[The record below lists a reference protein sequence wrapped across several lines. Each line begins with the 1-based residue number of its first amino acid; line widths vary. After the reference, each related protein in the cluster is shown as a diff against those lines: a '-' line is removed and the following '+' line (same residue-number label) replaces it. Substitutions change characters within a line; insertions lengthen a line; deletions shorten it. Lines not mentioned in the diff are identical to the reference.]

1 MKNVEE
7 LREEIDDID
16 DKIVALFLR
25 RNAAVE
31 KIGET
36 KRNIGIPVEDKF
48 REGAVIERLT
58 AALPPKDAAAV
69 RALYGKIFEIS
80 KSIENE

>member
-16 DKIVALFLR
+16 DKIVALLLR
-25 RNAAVE
+25 RTAAGE

-36 KRNIGIPVEDKF
+36 KRNIGIPV
-48 REGAVIERLT
+48 
-58 AALPPKDAAAV
+58 
-69 RALYGKIFEIS
+69 
-80 KSIENE
+80 

>member
-36 KRNIGIPVEDKF
+36 KRNIGKPVEDKKT
-48 REGAVIERLT
+48 RL
-58 AALPPKDAAAV
+58 
-69 RALYGKIFEIS
+69 
-80 KSIENE
+80 